1 MRTLHFFCTLRSY
14 PGERGILKYE
24 NIIMK
29 WRESKMKKIVALM
42 MALVLALSLAACSS
56 NAGNDSQ
63 APEDNSQAPASQPV
77 DEQPSDE
84 QPSDEIS
91 GTVNTD
97 GSTSMADVMAAF
109 QESFGDIQPGV
120 TINYTAS
127 GSGSGITNVLAG
139 TVDIGLSSR
148 ALTDE
153 EKAEGAVENIVA
165 LDGVAIVVHP
175 ENTAATSLTIEQIAQ
190 IYTGEISNWSE
201 LGGAD
206 APIAVIGRDAA
217 SGTRGAF
224 EEIVGVE
231 DACVY
236 TNEYESTGEVIGSVA
251 GNPNAIGY
259 ASLSAVDDTVSAVQV
274 NGVAPSEATVADGS
288 YEIQRPFVMVT
299 KEGTELSPAAQAFLD
314 WAMSA
319 DAADEV
325 EAAGC
330 VSPNA

>member
-1 MRTLHFFCTLRSY
+1 
-14 PGERGILKYE
+14 
-24 NIIMK
+24 
-29 WRESKMKKIVALM
+29 MKKILACLLAVM
-42 MALVLALSLAACSS
+42 MLGGLTACGGSDEPQQSAANSPEVS
-56 NAGNDSQ
+56 TPVESPDESQ
-63 APEDNSQAPASQPV
+63 AAAL
-77 DEQPSDE
+77 
-84 QPSDEIS
+84 S

-109 QESFGDIQPGV
+109 QESFGDMYPDV
-120 TINYTAS
+120 TVNYSGT

-148 ALTDE
+148 ALTDD

-165 LDGVAIVVHP
+165 LDGVAIVVNP
-175 ENTAATSLTIEQIAQ
+175 ENTVTNLTVEQIAQ
-190 IYTGEISNWSE
+190 IYNGTITNWSE

-231 DACVY
+231 DQCVY

-259 ASLSAVDDTVSAVQV
+259 ASLSAVDESVVALQV
-274 NGVAPSEATVADGS
+274 NGVTPSEATVADGT

-299 KEGTELSPAAQAFLD
+299 KEGTELSEAAQTFLD

-319 DAADEV
+319 DAADEI

>member
-1 MRTLHFFCTLRSY
+1 MRL
-14 PGERGILKYE
+14 EIE
-24 NIIMK
+24 EEMK
-29 WRESKMKKIVALM
+29 LKKIFALG
-42 MALVLALSLAACSS
+42 LSLALCAALVAGC
-56 NAGNDSQ
+56 GNDTGST
-63 APEDNSQAPASQPV
+63 ATPTPGATDTDTPATTQPT
-77 DEQPSDE
+77 EEPAE
-84 QPSDEIS
+84 EIS

-109 QESFGDIQPGV
+109 QESFGNMYPDV
-120 TINYTAS
+120 TINYSGT
-127 GSGSGITNVLAG
+127 GSGSGITNALAG

-165 LDGVAIVVHP
+165 LDGVAIVVNP
-175 ENTAATSLTIEQIAQ
+175 ENTVTDLTIEDIAK

-231 DACVY
+231 DACKY

-259 ASLSAVDDTVSAVQV
+259 ASLSAVDESVVAVKV
-274 NGVAPSEATVADGS
+274 NGVAPSEATVADGT

-299 KEGTELSPAAQAFLD
+299 KEGAELSPAAQAFLE

>member
-1 MRTLHFFCTLRSY
+1 MKKRTL
-14 PGERGILKYE
+14 
-24 NIIMK
+24 
-29 WRESKMKKIVALM
+29 ALM
-42 MALVLALSLAACSS
+42 LSAALCVGMLAGCGGGTQPAES
-56 NAGNDSQ
+56 
-63 APEDNSQAPASQPV
+63 PEAESPAEETPA
-77 DEQPSDE
+77 DETV
-84 QPSDEIS
+84 S

-109 QESFGDIQPGV
+109 QESFGDIQPDV
-120 TINYTAS
+120 TVNYSGT

-148 ALTDE
+148 ALTDALTDD

-165 LDGVAIVVHP
+165 LDGVAIVVNP
-175 ENTAATSLTIEQIAQ
+175 ENTVTDLTIEDIAK
-190 IYTGEISNWSE
+190 IYTGEIANWSE

-231 DACVY
+231 DACKY

-259 ASLSAVDDTVSAVQV
+259 ASLSAVDESVVAVCDRR
-274 NGVAPSEATVADGS
+274 DG
-288 YEIQRPFVMVT
+288 QRR
-299 KEGTELSPAAQAFLD
+299 GSLR
-314 WAMSA
+314 
-319 DAADEV
+319 
-325 EAAGC
+325 GHRG
-330 VSPNA
+330 

>member
-1 MRTLHFFCTLRSY
+1 
-14 PGERGILKYE
+14 
-24 NIIMK
+24 
-29 WRESKMKKIVALM
+29 MKKFIAVLM
-42 MALVLALSLAACSS
+42 AGAMAFSLAACGNKSAEQS
-56 NAGNDSQ
+56 DAGTDKSE
-63 APEDNSQAPASQPV
+63 APQTES
-77 DEQPSDE
+77 
-84 QPSDEIS
+84 IS

-109 QESFGDIQPGV
+109 QESFGDIQPDV
-120 TINYTAS
+120 TVNYSGT

-175 ENTAATSLTIEQIAQ
+175 ENTVTDLTIEQIAQ
-190 IYTGEISNWSE
+190 IYTGEITNWSE

-259 ASLSAVDDTVSAVQV
+259 ASLSAVDETVTAVAV
-274 NGVAPSEATVADGS
+274 DDVTPSEATVADGT
-288 YEIQRPFVMVT
+288 YKIQRPFVMVT
-299 KEGTELSPAAQAFLD
+299 KEGVELSDAAQAFLE